1 MKKILIFLL
10 LIASN
15 AKSQTGCPLY
25 SGITAWNNCINTTLI
40 NGANGGGTKLQVAM
54 WLDTIAKYA
63 LLSSSGITTVGIAS
77 SNGFA
82 GTSSGGTT
90 PTITL
95 RTTITGLL
103 KGNGTAISAAVAGT
117 DYQSALSGS
126 GIVKSTSG
134 TISYISGAST
144 SFVKADGSLDASTY
158 LSSTDLT
165 TLPTANKG
173 VKRDA
178 SANAF
183 ANNFISNVTTVVSS
197 GGTTTLTAASSRT
210 YRLTGSSN
218 HTFKLPDATTLTN
231 NTVFEFD
238 NNSTGILTISDNSSG
253 FVNSTKAGGL
263 VRIALDDNSTA
274 AGLWDVHF
282 MIPSNGQWTTT
293 EASITGNLDVTGNI
307 TSAAWNGDVIT
318 SSYIGSLTGGQVGI
332 SGLSATGTPSSST
345 YLRGD
350 NTWATISGG
359 MSNPMTTTGDII
371 YSSDNSGTPARLAIG
386 LAGKFLIVSPAN
398 LPAYSTS
405 TIPSNA
411 GSTAGKLLKS
421 DGTNYILSTSTFSDA
436 PSTAGKIMV
445 SDGTNWITS
454 TPTFPNASATTRKK
468 IVSDGT
474 NWVASTETWATPS
487 TSGFVL
493 TSDGTNWISSLPAVT
508 LTNTVTLTNKR
519 ITKRVDPQTSTS
531 SYTPN
536 IDNFDG
542 TTFSGLS
549 ANLTIN
555 APTGTPTDGQEYWI
569 RIKSDATPRTLSF
582 TTGAGGFRAGDAALP
597 IITVASKTMYCGFKY
612 NSTDNR
618 YDLVAFINNF

>member
-63 LLSSSGITTVGIAS
+63 LLSSSGITTVSIAS

-126 GIVKSTSG
+126 GIVKSVSG

-178 SANAF
+178 NANAF

-197 GGTTTLTAASSRT
+197 GGTTTLTVGSSRN

-253 FVNSTKAGGL
+253 FVNSTAAGGL
-263 VRIALDDNSTA
+263 VRVVLDDNSTA

-282 MIPSNGQWTTT
+282 MISSNGQWTT
-293 EASITGNLDVTGNI
+293 AGVSISGNLDVTGNI

-332 SGLSATGTPSSST
+332 SGLSATGTPSAST

-350 NTWATISGG
+350 NTWATISVG

-371 YSSDNSGTPARLAIG
+371 YSSDNSGTPARLGIG
-386 LAGKFLIVSPAN
+386 SNNKFMTVISG
-398 LPAYSTS
+398 LPAWSTS
-405 TIPSNA
+405 TIPTSA
-411 GSTAGKLLKS
+411 GATSGKILKS
-421 DGTNYILSTSTFSDA
+421 DGTNYILSTATFSDA
-436 PSTAGKIMV
+436 PSTAGKIFV

-454 TPTFPNASATTRKK
+454 TPTYPNATATSRKM
-468 IVSDGT
+468 IVGDGT
-474 NWVASTETWATPS
+474 NFVMSTETWAIPS
-487 TSGFVL
+487 TSGNVL

-536 IDNFDG
+536 IDNYDG
-542 TTFSGLS
+542 TTFSALA

-597 IITVASKTMYCGFKY
+597 VITVASKTMYCGFKY
-612 NSTDNR
+612 HSTDNR